1 MSRLPPFAKHT
12 PDTKGFTLVE
22 LAMVVAIGSI
32 IMLGTASMLIS
43 HIRSSA
49 KMEAV
54 MRLQEAWSRIQFLL
68 DQEIQEARVQ
78 ASSPSAVNCESLSL
92 TIPNPTGSD
101 GSIVYSIS
109 SDGVLSRN
117 GPSVGS
123 DGTLDFSTT
132 SSSATLMRRVRSF
145 CPVVSDGRVTYTL
158 ALDDASG
165 ATYQNQSQ
173 PSGARSRARI
183 IE

>member
-1 MSRLPPFAKHT
+1 MSRLHPHPKRLQ
-12 PDTKGFTLVE
+12 DSNGFTLVE

-68 DQEIQEARVQ
+68 DQEIQEARVE
-78 ASSPSAVNCESLSL
+78 ATSPSAVSCTSLSL
-92 TIPNPTGSD
+92 TIPNATGSD
-101 GSIVYSIS
+101 GSIVYSVS
-109 SDGVLSRN
+109 SSGLLNRT
-117 GPSVGS
+117 GPPVSS
-123 DGTLDFSTT
+123 DGTLDFSAT
-132 SSSATLMRRVRSF
+132 SSTATLMRSVRSF

-165 ATYQNQSQ
+165 ATYENQSQ